1 MFWESRGFW
10 YSLFLFLH
18 GGSHERQ
25 QGAEQHCAAEEIPE
39 VRLSDQV
46 TDGKYSRSKTD
57 HDIAWIKPFLKLV
70 RWVTRKNIS
79 PMTSGTIHR

>member
-46 TDGKYSRSKTD
+46 ADGKYSRSKND
-57 HDIAWIKPFLKLV
+57 HDVAWIKPFLKACPLGNPKKYQPDDE
-70 RWVTRKNIS
+70 RDN
-79 PMTSGTIHR
+79 P

>member
-10 YSLFLFLH
+10 YTLFLFLH

-25 QGAEQHCAAEEIPE
+25 QGAEQHRAAEEIPE

-57 HDIAWIKPFLKLV
+57 HDIAWIKPFFKACPLGHPEKYQPDDE
-70 RWVTRKNIS
+70 RDN
-79 PMTSGTIHR
+79 P